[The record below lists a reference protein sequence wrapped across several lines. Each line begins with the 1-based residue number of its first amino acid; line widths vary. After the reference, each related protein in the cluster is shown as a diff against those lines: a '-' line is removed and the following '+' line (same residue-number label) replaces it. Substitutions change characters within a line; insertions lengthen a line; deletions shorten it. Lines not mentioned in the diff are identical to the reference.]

1 MKYSI
6 VNNYIGGLR
15 TSSKHIKSGEI
26 IITDAPTDNN
36 GKGEAFSPTDLVCT
50 ALCSCMTTI
59 MGICADKGNFILQ
72 KSKSKIKKVMS
83 DNPRKIIEIEIEISF
98 EKNNLSDNQKS
109 KLIRVA
115 ESCPVAK
122 SIDPNINQKLKFNY

>member
-1 MKYSI
+1 MNYSI

-26 IITDAPTDNN
+26 IITDARTDNN

-59 MGICADKGNFILQ
+59 MGICADKGNFILP

-122 SIDPNINQKLKFNY
+122 SIDPNINQKLKFNF